1 MADRIGDAV
10 TLYRVAPNVAVFH
23 HVTKWGA
30 PGQVLEQVKLRAGDE
45 IDVDV
50 DEAERLLKA
59 GAIVSADAPVAAP
72 VEANDEGVPAGPHP
86 GPGRPKHTAP
96 VADWRRYAVAR
107 GDFTADEAEELTKAE
122 LIEALS

>member
-1 MADRIGDAV
+1 MTAYRI
-10 TLYRVAPNVAVFH
+10 APNVAVFH

-45 IDVDV
+45 IDVDG

-72 VEANDEGVPAGPHP
+72 AGSAAQEEVVVDPPAG
-86 GPGRPKHTAP
+86 GPSRPKHTAP
-96 VADWRRYAVAR
+96 VADWRRYAVAC